1 MPALFRLLLFC
12 TTLTVLLPAQEALIP
27 EWTLVRSS
35 PVNGGEGEAWGID
48 TDNAGNVFWAPNL
61 TQPGIFQGMDALLY
75 KLDTDSNEI
84 WANPAVYAD
93 LHAQQTYIVTLTD
106 DVVYLGGRDCF
117 EFTLDPN
124 LPFCDMFILAVD
136 PLTGDT
142 LWSTTW
148 DQGFG
153 YEEVD
158 GLVVEDDGIYVTGWT
173 RGDSTGMDIAI
184 LKMDLDGNVLWSNT
198 WGTEMREHQDGHIVI
213 DDSIIYVAGLYG
225 GSEIGGSCL
234 LPDLDGQALLAKF
247 SKTDGSYISHT
258 TFGRDDSWC
267 NFENALGM
275 ASDGEYLYLTGITTV
290 ANNDNNIFIA
300 KYDKN
305 LRQIWLRNWGGP
317 ATETARAIAVGDNGN
332 IYIGG
337 NTDSFGAGGVDVI
350 VLKYSP
356 DGDLLNAKTWGGS
369 NEDQSLDIEIQ
380 GDLMYLTGKGKSFNN
395 NNDYDAYLLKI
406 DLASQL
412 TAIDERQ
419 FEPGTFL
426 LEQNYPNPFNPTT
439 HIGFRIPPG
448 GRSDFGFVDLKI
460 FDIQGRLVKTLIN
473 ENRQIGEYSVTW
485 NGTDDNGKQVS
496 SGIYIYRLKS
506 GDFYE
511 AKRMLLLR

>member
-1 MPALFRLLLFC
+1 MPVSLYRVLLFW
-12 TTLTVLLPAQEALIP
+12 TILMLSLPAQEVLIP
-27 EWTLVRSS
+27 EWTFVRSS

-48 TDNAGNVFWAPNL
+48 ADNAGNIYWAPNL
-61 TQPGIFQGMDALLY
+61 TQPGIFQGLDVLLY
-75 KLDTDSNEI
+75 RLDADSNEI
-84 WANPAVYAD
+84 WATPTVYAD
-93 LHAQQTYIVTLTD
+93 LHAQQTYIVTLTE

-124 LPFCDMFILAVD
+124 LPFCDMFVLAVN
-136 PLTGDT
+136 PSTGDT

-158 GLVVEDDGIYVTGWT
+158 GLVIEDDGIYVTGWT
-173 RGDSTGMDIAI
+173 RGDTTGMDIAL
-184 LKMDLDGNVLWSNT
+184 LKMDLNGEVLWSNT

-225 GSEIGGSCL
+225 GSEIGGPCL

-247 SKTDGSYISHT
+247 SKDDGSYISHT

-267 NFENALGM
+267 NFENTLGM
-275 ASDGEYLYLTGITTV
+275 ASDGNFLYLTGITTV

-305 LRQIWLRNWGGP
+305 LQQMWLRNWGGP
-317 ATETARAIAVGDNGN
+317 ATETARAIAVGEDGN

-337 NTDSFGAGGVDVI
+337 NTDSFGAGGVDAV

-356 DGDLLNAKTWGGS
+356 EGDLLNAKTWGS
-369 NEDQSLDIEIQ
+369 SADDQTLDIEIQ
-380 GDLMYLTGKGKSFNN
+380 GNLMYLTGKSKSFNS
-395 NNDYDAYLLKI
+395 NDNYDAYLLKI
-406 DLASQL
+406 DLESQL
-412 TAIDERQ
+412 TAIDAPAVT
-419 FEPGTFL
+419 PGLFSL
-426 LEQNYPNPFNPTT
+426 AQNYPNPFNPTT
-439 HIGFRIPPG
+439 QIGFRL
-448 GRSDFGFVDLKI
+448 SYFGNVDLKI
-460 FDIQGRLVKTLIN
+460 YDVQGKLVKTLIN
-473 ENRQIGEYSVTW
+473 ENRQAGEYSVVW
-485 NGTDDNGKQVS
+485 NGTDDNGKKVS

-511 AKRMLLLR
+511 ARTMVLLR

>member
-1 MPALFRLLLFC
+1 MPALFRLIHLWII
-12 TTLTVLLPAQEALIP
+12 LTVSLSAQEALTP
-27 EWTLVRSS
+27 EWLIVRSS
-35 PVNGGEGEAWGID
+35 PVNGGDGEAWGID
-48 TDNAGNVFWAPNL
+48 TDDAGNIYWAPNL
-61 TQPGIFQGMDALLY
+61 TQPGIFQGLDVLLY
-75 KLDTDSNEI
+75 KIDADSNEI
-84 WANPAVYAD
+84 WGSPTLYGD
-93 LHAQQTYIVTLTD
+93 LHAQQTYIVTQTEN
-106 DVVYLGGRDCF
+106 VVYLGGRDCF

-124 LPFCDMFILAVD
+124 LPFCDMLILAVD

-158 GLVVEDDGIYVTGWT
+158 GLVIEDDGIYVTGWT
-173 RGDSTGMDIAI
+173 RGDTTGMDIAL
-184 LKMDLDGNVLWSNT
+184 LKMDLNGEVLWSNT

-225 GSEIGGSCL
+225 GSEIGGPCL

-247 SKTDGSYISHT
+247 SKADGSYISHT

-305 LRQIWLRNWGGP
+305 LNQIWLRNWGGA
-317 ATETARAIAVGDNGN
+317 ATETARAIAVGDDGN

-337 NTDSFGAGGVDVI
+337 NTDSFGAGEVDVI

-356 DGDLLNAKTWGGS
+356 DGNLLNAKTWGHS
-369 NEDQSLDIEIQ
+369 AEDQTLDIEIQ
-380 GDLMYLTGKGKSFNN
+380 GDLMYLTGKSKSFNAT
-395 NNDYDAYLLKI
+395 DDFDAYLLKI
-406 DLASQL
+406 NLVSQL
-412 TAIDERQ
+412 TAIDEQ
-419 FEPGTFL
+419 LIEPGTFL

-439 HIGFRIPPG
+439 HIGFRI
-448 GRSDFGFVDLKI
+448 SDFGMVDLKI
-460 FDIQGRLVKTLIN
+460 YDVSGRLVATLIN
-473 ENRQIGEYSVTW
+473 ENRPAGEYSVVW
-485 NGTDDNGKQVS
+485 NGTDDSGKKVS

-511 AKRMLLLR
+511 AKRMVLLR